1 MKGLFSSFL
10 LAGSFLVFVVSC
22 TKDRIFEPTVIQ
34 ETPNNPNP
42 SEVIS
47 INEFLAMGS
56 TLSSDVGVAS
66 DWIELYNKSNTATT
80 LNAGEWFI
88 SDTPTDLEKFE
99 LPQKTISAGGFLML
113 FCDDDGVNIIPANSP
128 FIHLNF
134 GLSSTAGESVVLS
147 HKVDGVTTIVDQ
159 KDFPA
164 QTDANMSNAR
174 IPNGIGNWS
183 YPVSPTPG
191 ASNQ

>member
-1 MKGLFSSFL
+1 MKKVIPSFL
-10 LAGSFLVFVVSC
+10 IVCSFWGLVTSC
-22 TKDRIFEPTVIQ
+22 TKDRILDPIIIKD
-34 ETPNNPNP
+34 TPINPNP
-42 SEVIS
+42 GEVIS

-56 TLSSDVGVAS
+56 TLTSDVGVEC

-99 LPQKTISAGGFLML
+99 LPQKTIAAGGFLML

-128 FIHLNF
+128 FIHLSF

-147 HKVDGVTTIVDQ
+147 HKVNGVTTIVDQ

>member
-1 MKGLFSSFL
+1 MKRAIPLTL
-10 LAGSFLVFVVSC
+10 LAGSFLFFIASC
-22 TKDRIFEPTVIQ
+22 TKDRILEQNIIT
-34 ETPNNPNP
+34 ETPNNTG
-42 SEVIS
+42 EVIS

-56 TLSSDVGVAS
+56 TLTSDVGVEC
-66 DWIELYNKSNTATT
+66 DWIELYNKSNTAFT
-80 LNAGEWFI
+80 LKAGEWFI

-99 LPQKTISAGGFLML
+99 LPQKTIAAGGFLML
-113 FCDDDGVNIIPANSP
+113 FCDDDGINVIPANSP
-128 FIHLNF
+128 LIHLSF

-147 HKVDGVTTIVDQ
+147 RKVDGVTSIVDQ
-159 KDFPA
+159 KDFLA